1 MAYRDLKD
9 FITLLEKRGL
19 LHRIKAEVD
28 PLLEISEI
36 TDRMSKSPNGGKAL
50 LFENV
55 KGSSFPVAS
64 NLFGSFERMCLA
76 LEVSKFDDAA
86 KRIEDL
92 LNQAPPK
99 TFFEKIAMLPKLIEL
114 SRYLPK
120 YVKSAPCQE
129 VIEKDNPD
137 LSKFPI
143 IKCWPGDGQI
153 TSAISYQLS
162 AKGDCPE
169 FTDTTP
175 FNSPL
180 TKGDLGGCRIGTVPA
195 VENEGRFITLPMVF
209 TKDPETGRPNCG
221 MYRIH
226 IYDKKT
232 TGMHWHIHKDGA
244 RHYDKYKKLNMRM
257 PAAIA
262 VGGDPAIIYSA
273 SAPLPEAID
282 EMLFAGFL
290 RKAPVEMVKCVTN
303 DIQVPANS
311 ELVIEGY
318 LEPGETRIEGPFG
331 DHTGFYSPAEPYP
344 VFHVTCITHR
354 KDMIY
359 PATLVGKPPM
369 EDCYMGKATERIF
382 LPLLRLDF
390 PEIKDINLPM
400 EGVFHNFA
408 LISIKKSYPGH
419 AKKIIHGLWG
429 KGQMTFAKLLIV
441 VDDDVDVQNLSYTAW
456 KVLNNVDWRRDVVI
470 SEGPLDAL
478 DHAANWPRYG
488 AKMGIDATRKTRE
501 EGMMRDWPEEIYMTE
516 EIKRLV
522 DKRWKEYGF

>member
-1 MAYRDLKD
+1 MSYKDLRA
-9 FITLLEKRGL
+9 FIRLLKTKGL
-19 LHRIKAEVD
+19 IHRITVEVD
-28 PLLEISEI
+28 PILEISEI

-50 LFENV
+50 FFEKV
-55 KGSSFPVAS
+55 KGSAFPVVT

-76 LEVSKFDDAA
+76 LEVNELDDVAR
-86 KRIEDL
+86 RIETL

-99 TFFEKIAMLPKLIEL
+99 TLLEKIAMLPKLIEF

-120 YVKSAPCQE
+120 YVKDAPCQE
-129 VIEKDNPD
+129 VIEKENPD
-137 LSKFPI
+137 LSEFPI
-143 IKCWPGDGQI
+143 IKCWPNDGQAP
-153 TSAISYQLS
+153 SEVRSS
-162 AKGDCPE
+162 E
-169 FTDTTP
+169 
-175 FNSPL
+175 S
-180 TKGDLGGCRIGTVPA
+180 
-195 VENEGRFITLPMVF
+195 ENEGRFITLPMVF
-209 TKDPETGRPNCG
+209 TKDPESGRPNCG

-226 IYDKKT
+226 VYDKKT
-232 TGMHWHIHKDGA
+232 TGMHWHIHKDSA
-244 RHYDKYKKLNMRM
+244 RHYEKYRKLGRRM

-262 VGGDPAIIYSA
+262 VGSDPAVIYSA

-290 RKAPVEMVKCVTN
+290 RNASVEMVKCVTN
-303 DIQVPANS
+303 DIEVPANS
-311 ELVIEGY
+311 EMVIEGY

-354 KDMIY
+354 EDMIY

-390 PEIKDINLPM
+390 PEIIDINLPM

-408 LISIKKSYPGH
+408 IISIKKSYPGH
-419 AKKIIHGLWG
+419 AKKIIHGIWG
-429 KGQMTFAKLLIV
+429 KGQMMFAKLLIV

-456 KVLNNVDWRRDVVI
+456 RVLNNVDWKRDVVI

-501 EGMMRDWPEEIYMTE
+501 EGMMRDWPEEIEMTE

-522 DKRWKEYGF
+522 DQKWKEYGF

>member
-1 MAYRDLKD
+1 MAYRDLRN
-9 FITLLEKRGL
+9 FINLLEKRGL
-19 LHRIKAEVD
+19 LQRIKAEVD

-50 LFENV
+50 FFENV
-55 KGSSFPVAS
+55 KGYSFPVAA

-76 LEVSKFDDAA
+76 LEVSKLDDVA

-99 TFFEKIAMLPKLIEL
+99 TFLEKIAMLPKLIEL
-114 SRYLPK
+114 SKYLPK

-143 IKCWPGDGQI
+143 IKCWPHDGQ
-153 TSAISYQLS
+153 AE
-162 AKGDCPE
+162 D
-169 FTDTTP
+169 
-175 FNSPL
+175 
-180 TKGDLGGCRIGTVPA
+180 
-195 VENEGRFITLPMVF
+195 EGRFITLPMVF
-209 TKDPETGRPNCG
+209 TKDPETGRTNCG

-226 IYDKKT
+226 IYDKRT

-244 RHYDKYKKLNMRM
+244 RHYEKYKKLGTRM
-257 PAAIA
+257 PATIA
-262 VGGDPAIIYSA
+262 VGGDPAVIYSA

-456 KVLNNVDWRRDVVI
+456 RVLNNVDWRRDVVI

-501 EGMMRDWPEEIYMTE
+501 EGMMRDWPEEIHMTE
-516 EIKRLV
+516 EIKKLV
-522 DKRWKEYGF
+522 DRRWKEYGF